1 MRRWALHCSWP
12 SAVRLPMRKVEEAV
26 STEAAV
32 VASTAGEEVASTV
45 AAVEASAEA
54 EVSEGD
60 TLMVAA
66 WVAAASHPAHSAA
79 DRVLAAAEHSEAA
92 AYTEVRETLRAFPMV
107 VAVFD
112 LAADMDTLMA
122 TGGTAAAIGGGTD
135 VIGVV
140 TVMASAGPTTVTAT
154 TTTII
159 TEVGTTAAGSI
170 VERCARVART
180 GGGDTNSA

>member
-1 MRRWALHCSWP
+1 MRRWGLHCSWP
-12 SAVRLPMRKVEEAV
+12 SAARLPTREVAAEVEA
-26 STEAAV
+26 STAEEV
-32 VASTAGEEVASTV
+32 VASTVV
-45 AAVEASAEA
+45 AVEASAEA

-60 TLMVAA
+60 TSMAAA
-66 WVAAASHPAHSAA
+66 WVAAASHPALSAA
-79 DRVLAAAEHSEAA
+79 DRVLAAAGHLEA
-92 AYTEVRETLRAFPMV
+92 AYTEVQETLPAFPMV
-107 VAVFD
+107 VALLD
-112 LAADMDTLMA
+112 PAADMDTVMA
-122 TGGTAAAIGGGTD
+122 TGGMVAAIAGGTD

-170 VERCARVART
+170 AERCARVART